1 MIVKNWQGLNI
12 SIIRDGPNYLATCEE
27 ILVHGIGPTEEEAF
41 QDFKDSIFEL
51 KDDLALDL
59 QLSDM
64 WKNIKDKL
72 NKISY

>member
-1 MIVKNWQGLNI
+1 
-12 SIIRDGPNYLATCEE
+12 LATCEE

-51 KDDLALDL
+51 KDDLALDF